1 MSKEQTRLE
10 NPLGF
15 APIGK
20 TLAKFAIPAI
30 ISNLVSS
37 VYNIT
42 DQIFIGQGIGTL
54 IPLQL
59 SHFLSL

>member
-1 MSKEQTRLE
+1 MNEEQSQFE

-20 TLAKFAIPAI
+20 TLAKFAVPAI

-37 VYNIT
+37 V
-42 DQIFIGQGIGTL
+42 
-54 IPLQL
+54 
-59 SHFLSL
+59 